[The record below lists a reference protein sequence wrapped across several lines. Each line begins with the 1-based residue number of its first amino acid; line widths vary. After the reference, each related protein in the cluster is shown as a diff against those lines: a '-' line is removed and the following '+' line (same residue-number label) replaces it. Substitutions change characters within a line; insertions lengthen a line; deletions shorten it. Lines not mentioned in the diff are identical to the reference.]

1 MQGNQA
7 PSHVADIDNKR
18 PINKRP
24 PLSWNERLK
33 AWGAPSNVLLMPAVL
48 IILFLSIFP
57 LLVSLLISFTRIQF
71 VPGGFEVNFVGLDNY
86 EKIFFGS
93 EQRHFLG
100 RFDEPSW
107 LGWLILLLIVGGM
120 LWLFITYLLKPQERS
135 PFATIM
141 WLITLLITTAL
152 TYLFVS
158 TTLNED
164 GLPGTL
170 VVTLIFVFVGVFLQ
184 YILGLGLAMIL
195 TQDLPGK
202 RIFRVMFLLPMM
214 ITPVG
219 IGFLFRMLTDT
230 SKGPFATLWYNA
242 GLADFSFLSTPNGAR
257 FAVLVGDT
265 WQWTPFV
272 FIILLAALEGIPR
285 ERIEAAM
292 VDGANRIQLFTRI
305 ILPQIIPVSTTVILI
320 RLIEAFKII
329 DMPNVLTYGGP
340 GTATESV
347 SLHAY
352 SAWRA
357 LDLGGS
363 AALAYILLF
372 VVSFVALVF
381 VNIIRKRLL
390 SLV

>member
-1 MQGNQA
+1 FV
-7 PSHVADIDNKR
+7 S
-18 PINKRP
+18 
-24 PLSWNERLK
+24 
-33 AWGAPSNVLLMPAVL
+33 
-48 IILFLSIFP
+48 LFLSF
-57 LLVSLLISFTRIQF
+57 SRIRF
-71 VPGGFEVNFVGLDNY
+71 VRGGFEINFVGWANY
-86 EKIFFGS
+86 AKIFTGS

-100 RFDEPSW
+100 RFDSPSIF
-107 LGWLILLLIVGGM
+107 GWLLFAVIVGGM
-120 LWLFITYLLKPQERS
+120 LWMFMTYLRNGKRS
-135 PFATIM
+135 IFGTIM
-141 WLITLLITTAL
+141 WCVTLVITAAL
-152 TYLFVS
+152 SFLVAS
-158 TTLNED
+158 TTLNDE

-170 VVTLIFVFVGVFLQ
+170 VVTLIFVFVGVSVQ
-184 YILGLGLAMIL
+184 YLIGLGLAMLL
-195 TQDLPGK
+195 TQDIPGK

-242 GLADFSFLSTPNGAR
+242 GLADFSFLSTAHGAR
-257 FAVLVGDT
+257 MAVLIGDT

-285 ERIEAAM
+285 ETIEAAM
-292 VDGANRIQLFTRI
+292 VDGANRVQMFFSI

-347 SLHAY
+347 TLHAY

-363 AALAYILLF
+363 AALAYVLLF
-372 VVSFVALVF
+372 VVTFVALVF
-381 VNIIRKRLL
+381 VNIIRTRLL
-390 SLV
+390 RLV